1 MGLSAGETG
10 PPMQNKEAFMTETYA
25 KAQEFAQRIIAPRA
39 AEIDEKDEFP
49 ADIFEKLYE
58 EGWMKLCV
66 PVEYGGLGKGFLEHT
81 EAVMAFSEVSGT
93 VGICYFQHNSTVFEV
108 LAVGSDKLKQEVFGG
123 IVDKA
128 HICALA
134 CSEIN
139 TGCHFYSCETTAE
152 RMPDGSTKINGVKSM
167 VTMAGYADWYC
178 IDCQAVGTEGISQW
192 LVPASLEGLK
202 VRNEEWDGF
211 GMRGNISCPLEFND
225 VMVPEWC
232 RYGNEGEGVEQI
244 LNIVAPPFILG
255 LSALYGGITTGLM
268 NEAVEYSM
276 KRSYPCGTYID
287 GKRLCELDGIQS
299 HLTKL
304 YNNAYSCKATAIDA
318 AIAMDSGEPDAL
330 VRILSAR
337 SISINLVLDSA
348 KWAMRVVGGK
358 GYNRA
363 NKASAV
369 ERMVRDGYAG
379 QIMAPSADV
388 LALWIGRCITGQ
400 SPL

>member
-1 MGLSAGETG
+1 M
-10 PPMQNKEAFMTETYA
+10 
-25 KAQEFAQRIIAPRA
+25 
-39 AEIDEKDEFP
+39 
-49 ADIFEKLYE
+49 
-58 EGWMKLCV
+58 
-66 PVEYGGLGKGFLEHT
+66 
-81 EAVMAFSEVSGT
+81 
-93 VGICYFQHNSTVFEV
+93 

>member
-1 MGLSAGETG
+1 
-10 PPMQNKEAFMTETYA
+10 MTETYA

-93 VGICYFQHNSTVFEV
+93 VGICYFQHNTTVFEV

-255 LSALYGGITTGLM
+255 LSAL
-268 NEAVEYSM
+268 
-276 KRSYPCGTYID
+276 
-287 GKRLCELDGIQS
+287 
-299 HLTKL
+299 
-304 YNNAYSCKATAIDA
+304 
-318 AIAMDSGEPDAL
+318 
-330 VRILSAR
+330 
-337 SISINLVLDSA
+337 
-348 KWAMRVVGGK
+348 
-358 GYNRA
+358 
-363 NKASAV
+363 
-369 ERMVRDGYAG
+369 
-379 QIMAPSADV
+379 
-388 LALWIGRCITGQ
+388 
-400 SPL
+400 